1 MKIIKTMDGN
11 EACATTSYMFTELA
25 GIYPITPSSPMAE
38 HMDEWSSNNKLN
50 IFNDKV
56 KVVEMQSEAGAAGF
70 IHGALQN
77 GVLATTFTASQG
89 LLLMI
94 PNMYKM
100 AGEMLPCVMH
110 VAARSLST
118 HALSIFGDHQD
129 IYSARSTG
137 FCMLSSSSVQDCAYL
152 SGIAHLSA
160 IEASLPFMH
169 FFDGFRTSHEINKIE
184 MLEMDDYK
192 KLINMNALNNFRN
205 KALNPKNPNT
215 RGTAQNDDIYFQ
227 ATEVRNVFYDKV
239 PDIVNSY
246 MEKINKIANT
256 DYKPFNYYGSESARK
271 VIVAMGS
278 VCETIKE
285 FIDNTNEEIGLIE
298 VHLYRP
304 FSTKYLLNVL
314 PETVK
319 SIAVLDRTKEFG
331 SNGEPLYLDIVSA
344 LKDKDITIVGGRY
357 GLSSKNTTP
366 AQIKAV
372 YDMLDNPKN
381 NFTIGI
387 IDDVTNLNLD
397 IKDFN
402 IKTSKEILIYGY
414 GSDGMVSASKSIIK
428 LIGDNTEKFVQ
439 GYFQYDSKKSGGVT
453 ISHLRISDD
462 KIRSTYYVENPDIVV
477 VSKDSYFNEFEILN
491 KISENSIMIIN
502 TSKSE
507 EELENEL
514 SDKLKNLLIKNNTKI
529 YTLNAY
535 DIANKVGL
543 GNKIS
548 MIMECAIFYITN
560 LINYDFS
567 KKELIKYIET
577 KFSKKGEDVVSANI
591 NALEMTEN
599 SIKEFKLNNELSEVK
614 NKYMDLY
621 KSMFKRE
628 GNNLPTSAFLS
639 MSSGI
644 FKPGTTKLEEKNIS
658 EIVPHYIEENCIECN
673 QCSMVCPHSVIRPY
687 LLNEEEYK
695 NAPEVVKNRCKK
707 AMGLE
712 GYYFTVGI
720 CIKNCTG
727 CGLCI
732 NTCPGIKGNKALT
745 FKSLSDEIKN
755 KEQDIFDYLDNN
767 ITNKKKFNE
776 STVKG
781 LQFNKPKFEYCGAC
795 AGCGEPS
802 YIKILTQLFGDNLVI
817 ANATG
822 CSSIYGGS
830 APSTAYSIP
839 WASSLF
845 EDNAEYGYGMLISN
859 NLIRN
864 RIKNIMENNIDNSN
878 SELFKTWLENYDNYE
893 KTNDVYN
900 KLTDDIPEELKELKE
915 YIPSRNYWCIGG
927 DGWAYD
933 IGFSGIDHVLA
944 SNDNINIL
952 VLDTEI
958 YSNTGGQSSKSSNI
972 GSIASFTT
980 SGKRT
985 NKKDLARMAMSY
997 KNAYVAQIS
1006 LGANMMQVIKT
1017 LKEANDYNGPSIV
1030 IAYSPCISHG
1040 IKGGM
1045 SNSVNMQKLAVDC
1058 GYFPTF
1064 RRHPINGFTLD
1075 SKKVNFDLFEEF
1087 LNLQTRYSMLNKV
1100 NKENSEDLLNENK
1113 KNAIERYE
1121 YYSNLQKV
1129 DN

>member
-1 MKIIKTMDGN
+1 MKQIKTMDGN
-11 EACATTSYMFTELA
+11 EACANTAYMFTELA

-38 HMDEWSSNNKLN
+38 HLDEWSSESKLN

-110 VAARSLST
+110 IAARSLSS

-129 IYSARSTG
+129 IYACKSTG
-137 FCMLSSSSVQDCAYL
+137 FCMLASSSVQDAAIL
-152 SGIAHLSA
+152 SGVAHLSA
-160 IEASLPFMH
+160 IDLSLPFMH
-169 FFDGFRTSHEINKIE
+169 FFDGFRTSHEIDKIE
-184 MLEMDDYK
+184 VLDKEDYK
-192 KLINMNALNNFRN
+192 KLLNYNALNKFRS
-205 KALNPKNPNT
+205 KALNPMRPDT

-227 ATEVRNVFYDKV
+227 ATEVRNTFYDIT
-239 PDIVNSY
+239 PDIVSDY
-246 MEKINKIANT
+246 MEKVNNIAGTN
-256 DYKPFNYYGSESARK
+256 YKPFNYYGSNKAKK

-285 FIDNTNEEIGLIE
+285 VIDNLDEELGLIE

-304 FSTKYLLNVL
+304 FSTKYLLKVL
-314 PETVK
+314 PDTTEK
-319 SIAVLDRTKEFG
+319 IAVLDRTKEFG
-331 SNGEPLYLDIVSA
+331 SGEPLYLDIVNA
-344 LKDKDITIVGGRY
+344 LKDKNINIVGGRY
-357 GLSSKNTTP
+357 GLSSKNTNP
-366 AQIKAV
+366 SHIKAV
-372 YDMLDNPKN
+372 YDMLDNPIN

-387 IDDVTNLNLD
+387 VDDVTNLSLEA
-397 IKDFN
+397 KEFN

-414 GSDGMVSASKSIIK
+414 GSDGMISASKSIIK
-428 LIGDNTEKFVQ
+428 LIGDNTNKYVQ

-453 ISHLRISDD
+453 LSHLRISDNV
-462 KIRSTYYVENPDIVV
+462 IRSTYYVENPDIVV
-477 VSKDSYFNEFEILN
+477 ISKDSYFNEFEILN
-491 KISENSIMIIN
+491 RISNNSTMIIN
-502 TSKSE
+502 TNKTD
-507 EELENEL
+507 EELKNIM
-514 SDKLKNLLIKNNTKI
+514 SDKLKKLLVENNTKI

-548 MIMECAIFYITN
+548 MIMEYAILYLTN
-560 LINYDFS
+560 LIDHNFA
-567 KKELIKYIET
+567 KEELIKYIKS
-577 KFSKKGEDVVSANI
+577 KFSKKGDDIVNANI
-591 NALEMTEN
+591 EALNMVEG
-599 SIKEFKLNNELSEVK
+599 SIKEFILNKETLKEENK
-614 NKYMDLY
+614 NMSLY
-621 KSMFKRE
+621 EAMFKRE

-639 MSSGI
+639 MPNGV
-644 FKPGTTKLEEKNIS
+644 FRPGTSKLEDKTIS
-658 EIVPHYIEENCIECN
+658 ELVPHYIPDNCINCN
-673 QCSMVCPHSVIRPY
+673 QCAFVCPHSVIRPY
-687 LLNEEEYK
+687 LLSEEEYIK
-695 NAPEVVKNRCKK
+695 APDSIKVRCKK
-707 AMGLE
+707 AIGMDN
-712 GYYFTVGI
+712 YYFTVGI
-720 CIKNCTG
+720 SIKNCTG

-732 NTCPGIKGNKALT
+732 NTCPGMKGNKALT
-745 FKSLSDEIKN
+745 FKSLSDELKN
-755 KEQDIFDYLDNN
+755 NEQEIFEYLDKN
-767 ITNKKKFNE
+767 ITDKKKFNE
-776 STVKG
+776 LTIKG
-781 LQFNKPKFEYCGAC
+781 LEFKKPKFEYCGAC
-795 AGCGEPS
+795 QGCGEPA

-830 APSTAYSIP
+830 APSTPYSVS

-864 RIKNIMENNIDNSN
+864 RIKNIMEKNMDNSN
-878 SELFKTWLENYDNYE
+878 SELFKEWLDNYDNYE
-893 KTNDVYN
+893 VTKKVYDN
-900 KLTDDIPEELKELKE
+900 LNSDIPEELKQLKD

-944 SNDNINIL
+944 SRDNINIL
-952 VLDTEI
+952 VLDTEV

-985 NKKDLARMAMSY
+985 NKKDLARIAMSY

-1017 LKEANDYNGPSIV
+1017 LKEANDYPGPSIV
-1030 IAYSPCISHG
+1030 IAYAHCISHG

-1045 SNSVNMQKLAVDC
+1045 SNSINMEKLAVDC

-1075 SKKVNFDLFEEF
+1075 SKNVDFNKYDEF
-1087 LNLQTRYSMLNKV
+1087 LNLQTRYSMLKNV
-1100 NKENSEDLLNENK
+1100 NKENYEDLLKENK
-1113 KNAIERYE
+1113 ENAIERYN
-1121 YYSNLQKV
+1121 YYSSLQKV
-1129 DN
+1129 D